1 MFSSLKKHQKL
12 TNETTYTWGMFKNIL
27 SSVIKKLIRD
37 INNNI
42 KNKLNNAK
50 EDWSEF
56 SDSESNKSARIKEEE
71 EKIKEFKVDDNFFK
85 NALIPSIH
93 GVISS
98 SIHIDNLNLFN
109 LLFALEVSIFEAS

>member
-50 EDWSEF
+50 ED
-56 SDSESNKSARIKEEE
+56 
-71 EKIKEFKVDDNFFK
+71 
-85 NALIPSIH
+85 
-93 GVISS
+93 
-98 SIHIDNLNLFN
+98 
-109 LLFALEVSIFEAS
+109 